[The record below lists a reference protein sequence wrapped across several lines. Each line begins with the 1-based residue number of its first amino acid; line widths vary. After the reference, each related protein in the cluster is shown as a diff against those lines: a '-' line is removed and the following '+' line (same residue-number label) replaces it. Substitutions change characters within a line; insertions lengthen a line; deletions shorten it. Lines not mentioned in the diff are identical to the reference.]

1 MDVNK
6 NLLIYVVEDNRVYN
20 KLVVKFLNDQGFAN
34 VKPFHAGKECIMEVK
49 NGGRP
54 NIVIQ
59 DYNLED
65 MTGLDVLVNVKKVSK
80 KTEFIFF
87 TGNESMEVAINT
99 IKYGAYD
106 YIVKDNDIAFKKMV
120 DKIGKISRLQEL
132 QGKNSTTNK
141 LMLII
146 IAILVAI
153 VIFFI
158 LHFAYNAFG
167 LRQDFGFIR

>member
-20 KLVVKFLNDQGFAN
+20 KLVVKFLNDQGFSN
-34 VKPFHAGKECIMEVK
+34 VKSFLAGKECIMDVK
-49 NGGRP
+49 KGGRP
-54 NIVIQ
+54 DVVIQ
-59 DYNLED
+59 DYTLED
-65 MTGLDVLVNVKKVSK
+65 MTGLDVLVNVKKLSK
-80 KTEFIFF
+80 KSEFIFF

-106 YIVKDNDIAFKKMV
+106 YIVKDNDVAFKKML

-132 QGKNSTTNK
+132 QGHHNTTNK

-146 IAILVAI
+146 IAVLVAI

-158 LHFAYNAFG
+158 LHFAYDAFG
-167 LRQDFGFIR
+167 LRQDFGIIR